1 MFCQK
6 EVTAVLEATMVLR
19 PWIAAT
25 VVAAFTPAPVL
36 AGDTGFFAGLD
47 LSGGAAFGSSE
58 TTDGGAPWAGGG
70 VVGNVEFHGA
80 FGIGGE
86 IGYRF
91 DPVLSAF
98 VSYLHSQG
106 GVSWD
111 ADFPAFGVA
120 SHFEGTA
127 ASDAVM
133 ANLGYDFALSG
144 DTTLSASAGIG
155 LSFNTLSGVVE
166 TVEASGQFLADVA
179 ARTRVS
185 PAAQLG
191 AGIRHR
197 LTPSAILGLDAALS
211 YNGGFATGNTRS
223 GNLGVTAINPY
234 EIDDVWRARL
244 GASLR
249 FEF

>member
-1 MFCQK
+1 M
-6 EVTAVLEATMVLR
+6 ASR

-25 VVAAFTPAPVL
+25 VVAAFIPAPAL
-36 AGDTGFFAGLD
+36 ADDTGFFAGLD
-47 LSGGAAFGSSE
+47 LSGGAAFGSSG

-70 VVGNVEFHGA
+70 VVGNVKFHGA
-80 FGIGGE
+80 VGIGGE

-91 DPVLSAF
+91 DPALSAF
-98 VSYLHSQG
+98 VSYRHSQG
-106 GVSWD
+106 GVNWD
-111 ADFPAFGVA
+111 VDFPAFGIV
-120 SHFEGTA
+120 SGFEGTA

-144 DTTLSASAGIG
+144 DTTLRASAGVG
-155 LSFNTLSGVVE
+155 LSFNTLSDVVE
-166 TVEASGQFLADVA
+166 KDGASGLFLADIA
-179 ARTRVS
+179 GHTHVS

-197 LTPSAILGLDAALS
+197 LAPSAILGLDAALS
-211 YNGGFATGNTRS
+211 YNGGFATGTTRS
-223 GNLGVTAINPY
+223 GNLGVTPINPY
-234 EIDDVWRARL
+234 GIDDVWRANI